1 MHLVCP
7 HCFSINRMPGD
18 RVTDAPKCGRC
29 GEPVITGHPVDLNTD
44 SFQRFIERNDLP
56 VVVDFW
62 ASWCGPCKMMAP
74 VFARSAQANAGRV
87 VYAKVDTD
95 ANAAVAQPLGIRSIP
110 TLILFQ
116 GGHERARV
124 SGALDGA
131 SLERWIAQH
140 AS

>member
-7 HCFSINRMPGD
+7 HCFSVNRVPAERMSE
-18 RVTDAPKCGRC
+18 APRCGRC
-29 GEPVITGHPVDLNTD
+29 GEQIVTGRPVDLTAD
-44 SFQRFIERNDLP
+44 SFHRFVERNDLP

-87 VYAKVDTD
+87 AYGKVDTD

-110 TLILFQ
+110 TLILFR
-116 GGHERARV
+116 GGLERARV

-131 SLERWIAQH
+131 SLERWIAQN
-140 AS
+140 AA